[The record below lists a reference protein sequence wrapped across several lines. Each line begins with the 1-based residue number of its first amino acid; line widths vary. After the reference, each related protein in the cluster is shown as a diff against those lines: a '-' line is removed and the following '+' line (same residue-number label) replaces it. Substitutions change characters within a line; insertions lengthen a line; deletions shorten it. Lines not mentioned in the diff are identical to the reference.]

1 MKSQLG
7 NSPAGF
13 IRDFNGAALRAV
25 ASHIEIAA
33 PAWNLA
39 EIADVLDVS
48 KLRPAA
54 VLIGLIARE
63 SGWQVLLT
71 RRTEAMTNHG
81 GQVSFP
87 GGRIEPCDHSKVAAA
102 LRETEEECGI
112 ASHLIQPW
120 GYLPNYATI
129 SNYCV
134 TPILAELDASVDP
147 TPQEAEVADIFE
159 APLALFTDPFN
170 RPVQSREYLGRLR
183 TSYVFEFEGRKIWG
197 ATAAMLV
204 HFADMVLADDKKC

>member
-1 MKSQLG
+1 MPLTF
-7 NSPAGF
+7 PALINEF
-13 IRDFNGAALRAV
+13 SKAQLRAS
-25 ASHIEIAA
+25 AMRAQSLLE
-33 PAWNLA
+33 PWNLS

-71 RRTEAMTNHG
+71 RRTEGMTNHG

-87 GGRIEPCDHSKVAAA
+87 GGRIEPGDHSPIAAA

-112 ASHLIQPW
+112 GSHLIQPW
-120 GYLPNYATI
+120 GYLQSYATI
-129 SNYCV
+129 SNYIV
-134 TPILAELDASVDP
+134 TPVLAELDASVDP
-147 TPQEAEVADIFE
+147 VPQEAEVADIFE
-159 APLALFTDPFN
+159 APLALFTDLSK
-170 RPVQSREYLGRLR
+170 RPTQSGEYLGRLR
-183 TSYVFEFEGRKIWG
+183 TSYVFEHEGRKIWG

-204 HFADMVLADDKKC
+204 HFADLLLRAQPESTR

>member
-1 MKSQLG
+1 LKPQIADAS
-7 NSPAGF
+7 AGF
-13 IRDFNGAALRAV
+13 SGAALRAV
-25 ASHIEIAA
+25 AGPFEIAA
-33 PAWNLA
+33 PPWNLA
-39 EIADVLDVS
+39 EIADMLDVS

-71 RRTEAMTNHG
+71 RRTEAMTHHG

-87 GGRIEPCDHSKVAAA
+87 GGRIEAGDHSPIAAA

-112 ASHLIQPW
+112 GSHLIQPW

-134 TPILAELDASVDP
+134 TPILAELDATVDP
-147 TPQEAEVADIFE
+147 TPQEAEVAEIFE
-159 APLALFTDPFN
+159 APLALFTDPRN
-170 RPVQSREYLGRLR
+170 RPMQSREYLGRLR

-204 HFADMVLADDKKC
+204 HFADLLSADERKR

>member
-1 MKSQLG
+1 MTATQLAL
-7 NSPAGF
+7 AGEF
-13 IRDFNGAALRAV
+13 SKAQLRA
-25 ASHIEIAA
+25 AA
-33 PAWNLA
+33 MQGESALAPWNLA

-71 RRTEAMTNHG
+71 RRTESMTNHG

-87 GGRIEPCDHSKVAAA
+87 GGRIEPGDHSPIAAA

-112 ASHLIQPW
+112 GSHLIQPW
-120 GYLPNYATI
+120 GYLQSYATI
-129 SNYCV
+129 SNYVV
-134 TPILAELDASVDP
+134 TPVLAELDASVDP
-147 TPQEAEVADIFE
+147 IAQEAEVADIFE
-159 APLALFTDPFN
+159 APLALFTDPSN
-170 RPVQSREYLGRLR
+170 RPTQSREYLGRRR
-183 TSYVFEFEGRKIWG
+183 TSYVFEHEGRIIWG

-204 HFADMVLADDKKC
+204 HFADLLLTAKPATMR